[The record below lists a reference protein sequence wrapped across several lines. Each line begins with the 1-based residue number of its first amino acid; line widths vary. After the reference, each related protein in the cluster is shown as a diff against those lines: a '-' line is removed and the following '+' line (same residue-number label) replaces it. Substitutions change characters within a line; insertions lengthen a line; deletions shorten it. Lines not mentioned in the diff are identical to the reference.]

1 MMSFLIN
8 NVGTVL
14 TAAALLLAVFLVAGK
29 MARDRKAGK
38 GCCGGSCACCSGNC
52 AGSGNRADSANCGA
66 GRNHADSRNHTEGGH
81 MPRRSGQKQEG
92 V

>member
-8 NVGTVL
+8 NAGTVL

-38 GCCGGSCACCSGNC
+38 G
-52 AGSGNRADSANCGA
+52 
-66 GRNHADSRNHTEGGH
+66 
-81 MPRRSGQKQEG
+81 
-92 V
+92 

>member
-1 MMSFLIN
+1 MSFLIN
-8 NVGTVL
+8 NAGTVL

-38 GCCGGSCACCSGNC
+38 GCCGGSCACCSGN
-52 AGSGNRADSANCGA
+52 R
-66 GRNHADSRNHTEGGH
+66 ADSRNHTEGGH

>member
-8 NVGTVL
+8 NAGTVL

-52 AGSGNRADSANCGA
+52 AGSGNRADSANCEA
-66 GRNHADSRNHTEGGH
+66 GRNHTEGGH